1 MLTNNTQEPPRWP
14 SALGQPTGVPGV
26 VQPPASQID
35 LMKLMWRYRFLLVL
49 GLAVGLGGGY
59 YHYIQSPELYLS
71 SAKVQIVE
79 PVSNNLPVQGLEAG
93 RSTRSLADEA
103 LVMRS
108 EGILRRAVELGD
120 LDETPVF
127 QGRSPEAIA
136 SRLTN
141 ALALKIGPANPG
153 QQTSVFQISYEA
165 GDPLT
170 SQRVVQSIIDAYAD
184 HLQSQYRN
192 VGKETLE
199 LIQSARDDVL
209 KRLETIEDDFDQFK
223 QASALV
229 IRDGR
234 AASVHRDNAD
244 KFLAAKQELLV
255 RKTRLNSSLRAASS
269 AMQAGE
275 PLESILMALSGGA
288 TDGKAGGSFDV
299 ALERQ
304 TTNQIKQLEQE
315 TRIPASE
322 QMRQTRLLPLE
333 LRISEMMQ
341 QFGAGHP
348 AVKQLQAEQELVLSN
363 IQRLAVS
370 EAEYTQKM
378 QEIRDAELRNREGLE
393 DPEALMRRN
402 VELKI
407 LAIRQQ
413 LASVEQ
419 ELEVIT
425 DSYEFETEAA
435 KSESAAEMQVA
446 RFEREIS
453 RQQALYDRIVARLDE
468 LNIMSDAGSLRVF
481 ALESAAPGYQTAPKI
496 ARSLLLG
503 GILGI
508 MIAGSLAYLRE
519 LSDKSYRSAEQIA
532 EHLRMPVIGHVPVV
546 KSQSAIA
553 KQIESALDPFLVS
566 YFRPKSSS
574 SESFKAL
581 RTAIYFSNRGGGH
594 KVIQVTSPTPGDGK
608 STIAANLAITM
619 AQSGKS
625 VLLLDT
631 DLRRPRVQKQF
642 GMNHECGLAWLLE
655 ELPKSP
661 STEQVRE
668 LIGEVTRETE
678 IDNLTVIGA
687 GTCPDNPSELLSSS
701 RFDVVLTAL
710 RGLFDVIIV
719 DSPPMLAVTD
729 PSTIAPRVDAVMLV
743 VRVRKNVKP
752 LAARAARMLETLEAN
767 VIGVV
772 VNGVGSRAARGYGK
786 TADADG
792 YYNRGEAY
800 QYGYGYSYGSNADG
814 RYNEYYNDDGS
825 LPLAKKKRVEPARL
839 EVSPK
844 SERAARSEMVG

>member
-1 MLTNNTQEPPRWP
+1 MLTNNAQEPSSWP
-14 SALGQPTGVPGV
+14 SALSQPQGAAPSPT
-26 VQPPASQID
+26 SQID
-35 LMKLMWRYRFLLVL
+35 LMKLLWRYRYLLIL
-49 GLAVGLGGGY
+49 GLVVGLGGGY
-59 YHYIQSPELYLS
+59 FHFIQSPALYLS

-79 PVSNNLPVQGLEAG
+79 PSSNNLPVQGLEAG
-93 RSTRSLADEA
+93 RGTRSLADEA

-120 LDETPVF
+120 LDSTPGFSGQSAEMIVS
-127 QGRSPEAIA
+127 Q
-136 SRLTN
+136 LTKS
-141 ALALKIGPANPG
+141 LALKVAPVNPG
-153 QQTSVFQISYEA
+153 QQSSVLQISYETS
-165 GDPLT
+165 DPLT
-170 SQRVVQSIIDAYAD
+170 SQRVVQAIVDAYAD

-209 KRLETIEDDFDQFK
+209 ARLETIEDDFDQFK

-255 RKTRLNSSLRAASS
+255 RKTRLNSLLRS
-269 AMQAGE
+269 ADGAMRSGE
-275 PLESILMALSGGA
+275 PIESIWMAINGGVVP
-288 TDGKAGGSFDV
+288 TEPGGTINS

-304 TTNQIKQLEQE
+304 ANSQMKQLEQE

-322 QMRQTRLLPLE
+322 QMRQNRLLPLE
-333 LRISEMMQ
+333 LQISDLKQ
-341 QFGAGHP
+341 QFGGGHP
-348 AVKQLQAEQELVLSN
+348 AVKQLQAEQELVQAN
-363 IQRLAVS
+363 IERLMAS
-370 EAEYTQKM
+370 ETEFEQKM
-378 QEIRDAELRNREGLE
+378 QEIRNAELRNREVIE
-393 DPEALMRRN
+393 DPEAYLRRN
-402 VELKI
+402 VELKM
-407 LAIRQQ
+407 LALRQE
-413 LASVEQ
+413 LSSVEQ

-425 DSYEFETEAA
+425 ASYEFETEAA

-446 RFEREIS
+446 RFEREIA

-481 ALESAAPGYQTAPKI
+481 ALESAALGLQTSPKI
-496 ARSLLLG
+496 IKSSLLG
-503 GILGI
+503 AILGFVV
-508 MIAGSLAYLRE
+508 AAALAYLRE

-532 EHLRMPVIGHVPVV
+532 EHLRVPVIGHVPVV
-546 KSQSAIA
+546 KSQAAIA
-553 KQIESALDPFLVS
+553 KQIESSLDPFLVS

-581 RTAIYFSNRGGGH
+581 RTAIYFSNRGGAH

-608 STIAANLAITM
+608 STIAANLAVTM

-642 GMNHECGLAWLLE
+642 GIDHPCGLAWLLE
-655 ELPKSP
+655 ELPNSP
-661 STEQVRE
+661 TVEQVRD

-687 GTCPDNPSELLSSS
+687 GDCPDNPSELLSSS
-701 RFDVVLTAL
+701 RFDVVLSAL
-710 RGLFDVIIV
+710 RGLFDVIII

-786 TADADG
+786 SADADG

-814 RYNEYYNDDGS
+814 RYNEYYSDDDG
-825 LPLAKKKRVEPARL
+825 LPLRGKKRVDPPKL
-839 EVSPK
+839 ELTVK
-844 SERAARSEMVG
+844 SDRPVKSEMVG